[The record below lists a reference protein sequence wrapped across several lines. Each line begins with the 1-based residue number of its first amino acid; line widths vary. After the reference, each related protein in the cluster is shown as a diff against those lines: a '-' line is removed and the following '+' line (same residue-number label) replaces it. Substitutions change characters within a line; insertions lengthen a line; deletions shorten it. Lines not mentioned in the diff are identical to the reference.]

1 MSLSTR
7 SRPSPAMI
15 VAVVALSFALV
26 GSAVA
31 GTDAI
36 DRAINKSKVKTIAK
50 KQASKQIDEKAPG
63 LSVANAVTAQNATNA
78 TNATTAANGAAGYG
92 EFTQTGTVRA
102 GALNMNN
109 LTVGTQPFV
118 YCEDQAFKAV
128 TITGGFAAPNEIASA
143 AAISRQQITDA
154 GITPQD
160 VGCPANTEWIY
171 TTWDATGTGAGT
183 RIPAAFQVQAQ

>member
-1 MSLSTR
+1 MSISMR
-7 SRPSPAMI
+7 SRLSPAMI
-15 VAVVALSFALV
+15 VAVVALSLALA

-36 DRAINKSKVKTIAK
+36 DKAINKSKVKTIAK

-63 LSVANAVTAQNATNA
+63 LSVANAVNAQNAT
-78 TNATTAANGAAGYG
+78 TAVNGAAAYG

-183 RIPAAFQVQAQ
+183 RIPAAFQVQAH